1 MQMKA
6 IILTIF
12 LLVSTANAQ
21 VSVSQEYLD
30 DSRRA
35 FIELRAE
42 REVNKALDNELKAK
56 NQLIEAQTAL
66 IESQK
71 QQNVFLA
78 EQNKALAA
86 IRCDSTS
93 FLFGLIKKKSCR

>member
-1 MQMKA
+1 MKA

-42 REVNKALDNELKAK
+42 RDVNKALENELKAK

>member
-1 MQMKA
+1 MKA

-42 REVNKALDNELKAK
+42 RDVNKALENELKAK

-66 IESQK
+66 IASQK